1 MAPRASGAL
10 DLASQLGRRSW
21 RITAA
26 IWFCAT
32 GKVAA
37 RSSASSSR
45 CAKKWPKAAA
55 GRRTTTTR
63 CRLWKELQGMAKEIL
78 IVDDEADIRMLI
90 TVFLQE
96 WGHDTNAAGPR
107 RRATEIVLHPP

>member
-45 CAKKWPKAAA
+45 CAKKWPTEAA

-63 CRLWKELQGMAKEIL
+63 CRLWKALQGLANEIL
-78 IVDDEADIRMLI
+78 IVDDEADIPTLI
-90 TVFLQE
+90 TGIMQDE
-96 WGHDTNAAGPR
+96 GHETCENGDRAAAMELLR
-107 RRATEIVLHPP
+107 QR